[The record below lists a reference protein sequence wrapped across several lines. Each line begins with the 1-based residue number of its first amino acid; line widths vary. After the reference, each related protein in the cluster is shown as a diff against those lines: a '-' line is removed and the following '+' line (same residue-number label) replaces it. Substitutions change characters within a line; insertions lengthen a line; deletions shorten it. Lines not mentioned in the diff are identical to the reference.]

1 MVKLLFD
8 ILITGHHVEY
18 ISHLVDY
25 LSRNENE
32 HQYVFIVHPDFE
44 DRFSQITAKVENASN
59 MMFVGVTRKEFE
71 LSQQGGLVRQSF
83 NMYKVANKYALRYK
97 AKHVCLLY
105 FNIFQLPL
113 SIFRPKY
120 TVSGILFFQFSRMAT
135 SNWKEKLKYYRKYAI
150 TKGYTMNRR
159 LKRIFVLNDEQTVSF
174 LNQEFNT
181 AIFKMLADPIP
192 AFSPIKTFEIYRH
205 YEIEQQRKIFLHIGS
220 LSDRKGTFEFVKA
233 AAFLAREVQEMTM
246 FLLVGKTG
254 DKQEEEAL
262 KRAILKMNEESNVTI
277 VWDNQFVSNEMM
289 KSLFDQCYAVVIPYK
304 NAEASSGILGHAAA
318 SNKRVITAGK
328 GLLKDIVETY
338 NLGLLVEEVTP
349 ELVANKIELAIKAP
363 HDGNRAHEFVRTK
376 TVEHFAVEVA
386 AGL

>member
-18 ISHLVDY
+18 ISHLVDH
-25 LSRNENE
+25 LSRKESE
-32 HQYVFIVHPDFE
+32 HQYVFVVHPDFT
-44 DRFSQITAKVENASN
+44 DRFPTLAAKVENANS
-59 MMFVGVTRKEFE
+59 MTLVEIKKEEFNK
-71 LSQQGGLVRQSF
+71 SQQGGLVRQSF
-83 NMYKVANKYALRYK
+83 TNYGLANKYALQFN

-120 TVSGILFFQFSRMAT
+120 TVSGILFFQFYRMT
-135 SNWKEKLKYYRKYAI
+135 TGNWKEKLKYYRKYAI
-150 TKGYTMNRR
+150 TRGYAMNARV
-159 LKRIFVLNDEQTVSF
+159 KRIFVLNDEETVSF

-192 AFSPIKTFEIYRH
+192 VFSPIETFDIYRH
-205 YEIEQQRKIFLHIGS
+205 YGIEQQRKIFLHIGS

-233 AAFLAREVQEMTM
+233 AMLMAPELQASTM

-254 DKQEEEAL
+254 NKQEGEAL
-262 KRAILKMNEESNVTI
+262 ELAIRQVKEESDVSI

-318 SNKRVITAGK
+318 SGKMVITTGK
-328 GLLKDIVETY
+328 GLLKDIVKTY

-349 ELVANKIELAIKAP
+349 ECIAGKIAYAIKTP
-363 HDGNRAHEFVRTK
+363 HHSNRAHEFVRTK
-376 TVEHFAVEVA
+376 TIEHFAVEVA